1 MRYSGGSTIARWP
14 IMGKRGSKHDK
25 TGRTNSGDKW
35 IKWFLCTMQT
45 PAWRALSPYAQRL
58 YPWLRMEWDGP
69 KSNNNGSIKLSV
81 KQAAKCLGCNRET
94 ARRAFLDLQAK
105 GFLVVTRRAA
115 LGSHGKAR
123 SHLYEITEIGTVILP
138 KPRNLY
144 RDWKPGHDF
153 EVKMAN
159 ANNPTGIG
167 GVKNSK
173 SQLTDG
179 ASKGRI
185 NLESQLT
192 DGALNG
198 RPQLTD
204 GACPN
209 LPDRS
214 NGAKNSHFPTYGV
227 SHPYTPGG
235 TGGHGGAA
243 GDSVG
248 NPPAKP
254 AKPSPENPESKPVS
268 SWSKSE
274 SESESDFGSEF
285 GGIPRG
291 LTRFAVVRDGVVT
304 RVGVRTLRR
313 GPRERPQHE
322 PWHWTH
328 ATGDPEAPAA

>member
-1 MRYSGGSTIARWP
+1 MTWQAAD
-14 IMGKRGSKHDK
+14 KRGSKHDK

-115 LGSHGKAR
+115 LGSHGEAR

-167 GVKNSK
+167 GIK
-173 SQLTDG
+173 
-179 ASKGRI
+179 

-192 DGALNG
+192 RQGSNG

-209 LPDRS
+209 LPDRP
-214 NGAKNSHFPTYGV
+214 NRAKNSHFPTYSV

-235 TGGHGGAA
+235 TGGDAGASVNGEFIGEPRRFTAVIGGRA
-243 GDSVG
+243 
-248 NPPAKP
+248 
-254 AKPSPENPESKPVS
+254 
-268 SWSKSE
+268 
-274 SESESDFGSEF
+274 
-285 GGIPRG
+285 
-291 LTRFAVVRDGVVT
+291 
-304 RVGVRTLRR
+304 
-313 GPRERPQHE
+313 
-322 PWHWTH
+322 
-328 ATGDPEAPAA
+328 